1 MDRLVAGNCAPSVPK
16 RTNVCCLEPR
26 SQSALNFRGVTL
38 DPPPDGDVVGV
49 QALLGQ
55 QLFFNAPLR
64 LPDSDGLD
72 GVFSLMALVT
82 ITNIA
87 AQLAFGR
94 RKR

>member
-1 MDRLVAGNCAPSVPK
+1 MFSNSYFTKCALRRLP
-16 RTNVCCLEPR
+16 PR
-26 SQSALNFRGVTL
+26 YFRGVTL

-72 GVFSLMALVT
+72 GVFSPMALVT

>member
-72 GVFSLMALVT
+72 GVFSPD
-82 ITNIA
+82 
-87 AQLAFGR
+87 GPRYDHEHR
-94 RKR
+94 RSTGFRQA